1 MNSSVYIPISVSA
14 LSTAAELA
22 RQCSATTVRER
33 VLVSQVVTLAV
44 REYLHRTAGLQT
56 GTGRSALLKYVELL
70 DICDFNT
77 NDWRVEMR
85 VVTHVEQLAL
95 YVPTVPLMVGV
106 LSDFY
111 IAAQV
116 EKDLTGAE
124 MLGYARCADLAE
136 AELSAN
142 GLFAMLPLEELQ
154 PFETLPEQLQK
165 ARTSDASQEHAF
177 EIWQA
182 RADRIMR
189 AVSEVLAQEGAFES
203 DHIGR
208 LAAGLRDDILS
219 IYGKQLPETR
229 LEPLFE
235 RLFRRFGI
243 ASPVPAS
250 PTSPVAFQN
259 RIEDHT
265 KFSSPTTRAQFFTDA
280 LVVSERVALYRYL
293 LGADAALEEHRRLR
307 RVFDRATAGRH
318 QASSRR
324 RTQLHTWHEH
334 RDSMAESIYELPTAS
349 PAASAMMPSLDFS
362 SECSMNIFEFRNQ
375 I

>member
-1 MNSSVYIPISVSA
+1 
-14 LSTAAELA
+14 
-22 RQCSATTVRER
+22 
-33 VLVSQVVTLAV
+33 
-44 REYLHRTAGLQT
+44 
-56 GTGRSALLKYVELL
+56 
-70 DICDFNT
+70 
-77 NDWRVEMR
+77 
-85 VVTHVEQLAL
+85 
-95 YVPTVPLMVGV
+95 MVGV

-111 IAAQV
+111 VGARV
-116 EKDLTGAE
+116 EKDLTGVE
-124 MLGYARCADLAE
+124 ILGCARCADLAK

-165 ARTSDASQEHAF
+165 ARAFDPSQEHAF
-177 EIWQA
+177 EVWQA

-208 LAAGLRDDILS
+208 LATGLRDDILS
-219 IYGKQLPETR
+219 IYGKQLPETG

-243 ASPVPAS
+243 TSPVPAS

-265 KFSSPTTRAQFFTDA
+265 KFSSPTTRAQFFTDT

-293 LGADAALEEHRRLR
+293 LGEDAALEEHRRLR
-307 RVFDRATAGRH
+307 RAFDRATEGRH

-324 RTQLHTWHEH
+324 RAQLHARHEH
-334 RDSMAESIYELPTAS
+334 RDSMAESNYELPTAS
-349 PAASAMMPSLDFS
+349 PAASAVMPSPDFP
-362 SECSMNIFEFRNQ
+362 SEHSMNIFGFRDQ
-375 I
+375 IIHDYATYIKSFIQIRDTRISEYAGQNLNAGILWPEPLIQLNPTFEPGEWIETLVTQRVLHPGVCPYLS